1 MAKRFVELEVPHLE
15 VVEAREYHDK
25 GTKAQKHPYIYLRH
39 LRARNGDNSFM
50 VIKDRYVMYRLLKSC
65 DPSLAYDMMMQ
76 TLYHV
81 SIEDRPPMQDILQGY
96 IDHAETDRIGV
107 WIDDE
112 NEYDFGYSIIVAVD
126 NTDFTMSHYFSTT
139 RDFIRANYLPD
150 FIDNSRTMTMRG
162 KQYPVMLFTKMEH
175 DISWITPDKKI
186 YTVIE
191 ILSCNNKTYIKGKV
205 SVFPIPSHKIPPSVI
220 ISSNGRHNLQFIPM
234 KVFDGFVHTLH
245 AAELGVYLSRL
256 TRTLEYAATLDLN
269 PIHGEF
275 SDSNRLMDW
284 MENSR
289 LEYENAHKTK
299 SGIDGIVNSFY
310 NSLTD

>member
-1 MAKRFVELEVPHLE
+1 MAKRFVELGVADLE
-15 VVEAREYHDK
+15 VVEAREYDDK

-39 LRARNGDNSFM
+39 LRAHFSL

-96 IDHAETDRIGV
+96 IDHAQTDRIGV
-107 WIDDE
+107 WVDDE
-112 NEYDFGYSIIVAVD
+112 NEYDFGYLIIVAVD
-126 NTDFTMSHYFSTT
+126 NTDFTMSHYFSSTL
-139 RDFIRANYLPD
+139 DFIRANYLPD
-150 FIDNSRTMTMRG
+150 FVSNSRTMTMRG
-162 KQYPVMLFTKMEH
+162 KQYPVMQFTKMEH

-186 YTVIE
+186 YTAIE

-205 SVFPIPSHKIPPSVI
+205 SIFPSLLSNPLMPS
-220 ISSNGRHNLQFIPM
+220 NDRHNLQFIPT
-234 KVFDGFVHTLH
+234 KVFGGLAHTLN
-245 AAELGVYLSRL
+245 AAELGLYLSRL

-284 MENSR
+284 VENSK
-289 LEYENAHKTK
+289 LEYENAYKTK
-299 SGIDGIVNSFY
+299 AGIDLLVNSFY

>member
-1 MAKRFVELEVPHLE
+1 MTKRFVELDVPYLKII
-15 VVEAREYHDK
+15 EAREYYDK
-25 GTKAQKHPYIYLRH
+25 GTKAQKHPYIYLGCKNHYRYE
-39 LRARNGDNSFM
+39 
-50 VIKDRYVMYRLLKSC
+50 IKDRYVLYRLLKSC
-65 DPSLAYDMMMQ
+65 DPSLAYDEMMQ

-112 NEYDFGYSIIVAVD
+112 NEYWNAPDDYGYSIILAVD

-150 FIDNSRTMTMRG
+150 FTTNSRTMTMRG
-162 KQYPVMLFTKMEH
+162 KQYPVMQFTKMEH

-186 YTVIE
+186 YTAIE
-191 ILSCNNKTYIKGKV
+191 ILSCNNKTYITGKV
-205 SVFPIPSHKIPPSVI
+205 SVFPIPS
-220 ISSNGRHNLQFIPM
+220 NGRHNLQFTPM
-234 KVFDGFVHTLH
+234 KVFDGFVHTLN

-284 MENSR
+284 VEKAN

-299 SGIDGIVNSFY
+299 SGIHGLVNSFY

>member
-25 GTKAQKHPYIYLRH
+25 GTKAQKHPYIYLRCK
-39 LRARNGDNSFM
+39 NYKYE
-50 VIKDRYVMYRLLKSC
+50 IKDRYVMYRLLKSC

-112 NEYDFGYSIIVAVD
+112 NEYDFGYSIILAVD
-126 NTDFTMSHYFSTT
+126 NTDFTMSHYFNSTL
-139 RDFIRANYLPD
+139 DFIRANYLPD
-150 FIDNSRTMTMRG
+150 FTTNSRTMTMRG
-162 KQYPVMLFTKMEH
+162 KQYPVMQFTKMEH

-186 YTVIE
+186 YTAIE

-205 SVFPIPSHKIPPSVI
+205 SVFPIPS
-220 ISSNGRHNLQFIPM
+220 NGRHNLQFTPM
-234 KVFDGFVHTLH
+234 KVFDGFAHTLN
-245 AAELGVYLSRL
+245 AAELGAYLSRL

-275 SDSNRLMDW
+275 SDSNRLSNW

-299 SGIDGIVNSFY
+299 TGIDGLVNSFY
-310 NSLTD
+310 NSFTD

>member
-1 MAKRFVELEVPHLE
+1 MAKRFVELVVADLE
-15 VVEAREYHDK
+15 VQEAREYHDK
-25 GTKAQKHPYIYLRH
+25 GTKAQKHPYVRLRH
-39 LRARNGDNSFM
+39 LRKGGGKSFPNYE
-50 VIKDRYVMYRLLKSC
+50 IKDRYVMYRLLKSC

-107 WIDDE
+107 WVEYANKKPREVEVWYSSDD
-112 NEYDFGYSIIVAVD
+112 SIILAVD
-126 NTDFTMSHYFSTT
+126 NTDFTMSHYFNSTCS
-139 RDFIRANYLPD
+139 FIRANYLPD
-150 FIDNSRTMTMRG
+150 YTESSRTMTMQG
-162 KQYPVMLFTKMEH
+162 KQYPVMQFTKKEE

-186 YTVIE
+186 YTAIE

-205 SVFPIPSHKIPPSVI
+205 SVFPVPSNS
-220 ISSNGRHNLQFIPM
+220 RHNLQFTPM
-234 KVFDGFVHTLH
+234 KVFDGFAHTLN
-245 AAELGVYLSRL
+245 AAELGAYLSRL
-256 TRTLEYAATLDLN
+256 TRTLEYAATLNLN
-269 PIHGEF
+269 PILGEF

-299 SGIDGIVNSFY
+299 SGIDGLVNSFY

>member
-25 GTKAQKHPYIYLRH
+25 GTKAQKHPYIYLRCK
-39 LRARNGDNSFM
+39 NYKYE
-50 VIKDRYVMYRLLKSC
+50 IKDRYVMYRLLKSC

-162 KQYPVMLFTKMEH
+162 KQYPVMQFTKMEH

-191 ILSCNNKTYIKGKV
+191 ILSCNNKTYITGKV
-205 SVFPIPSHKIPPSVI
+205 SVFPIPS
-220 ISSNGRHNLQFIPM
+220 NGRPFLHPPNNLQFTPM
-234 KVFDGFVHTLH
+234 KVFDGFAHTLN
-245 AAELGVYLSRL
+245 AAELGAYLSRL
-256 TRTLEYAATLDLN
+256 TRTLEYVATHFNIAIDLS
-269 PIHGEF
+269 PESGEF
-275 SDSNRLMDW
+275 SDSNRLKDW
-284 MENSR
+284 MEKSR
-289 LEYENAHKTK
+289 LDYENAHITPT
-299 SGIDGIVNSFY
+299 GINGLVNSFY

>member
-1 MAKRFVELEVPHLE
+1 MVKRFVELEVPHLE

-25 GTKAQKHPYIYLRH
+25 GTKAQKHPYIYLRCK
-39 LRARNGDNSFM
+39 NYKYE
-50 VIKDRYVMYRLLKSC
+50 IKDRYVMYRLLKSC

-96 IDHAETDRIGV
+96 IDHAQTDRIGI

-126 NTDFTMSHYFSTT
+126 NTDFTMSHYFNSTL
-139 RDFIRANYLPD
+139 DFIQANYLPD
-150 FIDNSRTMTMRG
+150 FVTNSRTMTMRG
-162 KQYPVMLFTKMEH
+162 KQYPVMQFTKKEH

-186 YTVIE
+186 YTAIE

-205 SVFPIPSHKIPPSVI
+205 SIFPIPSNS
-220 ISSNGRHNLQFIPM
+220 RHNLQFIPM
-234 KVFDGFVHTLH
+234 MVFDGFVHTLH
-245 AAELGVYLSRL
+245 ATELGAYLSRL
-256 TRTLEYAATLDLN
+256 TRTLEYAATLDLS
-269 PIHGEF
+269 PESGEF
-275 SDSNRLMDW
+275 SDSNRLKDW
-284 MENSR
+284 MEKSR

-299 SGIDGIVNSFY
+299 SGIDGLVNSFY